1 MKLDRSD
8 EMKKLVIGMVAI
20 AAVGG
25 GWYYGSPLWT
35 LKSMRDAAVA
45 KDAKSLSAYVDFP
58 ALRADVKSD
67 LKAQMG
73 AVKADDS
80 LGGLGAMF
88 TNALSDK
95 MIDGLVTPE
104 TLGAMMT
111 MGKGASALT
120 GSQGADKAG
129 KDKEP
134 DYEIIR
140 GLSEFRV
147 RPKDKSGSEIPAMVF
162 TRSGISWKLS
172 GIDLPPIGKT
182 SVPSPF

>member
-1 MKLDRSD
+1 
-8 EMKKLVIGMVAI
+8 MKKLVLGIAAI
-20 AAVGG
+20 AAIGG

-45 KDAKSLSAYVDFP
+45 KDAKSLSSYVDFP
-58 ALRADVKSD
+58 ALRADVKAD

-73 AVKADDS
+73 SVKADDS
-80 LGGLGAMF
+80 LGALGAMF

-111 MGKGASALT
+111 MGKGANALS
-120 GSQGADKAG
+120 GAQGADKAG

-134 DYEIIR
+134 DFEITR

-147 RPKDKSGSEIPAMVF
+147 RPKGEGEGSIPAMVF
-162 TRSGISWKLS
+162 TRSGVSWKLS
-172 GIDLPPIGKT
+172 GIDLPPIDKSG
-182 SVPSPF
+182 VPSPF